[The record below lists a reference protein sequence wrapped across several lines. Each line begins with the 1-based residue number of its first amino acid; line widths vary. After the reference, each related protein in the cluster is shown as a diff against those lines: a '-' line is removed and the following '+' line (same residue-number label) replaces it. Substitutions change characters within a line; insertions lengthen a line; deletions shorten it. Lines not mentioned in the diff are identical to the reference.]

1 MSSKCLEQE
10 NQPSLDS
17 EASIRQSGPSDG
29 STAPQEASGE
39 LIPLGDLTPA
49 QTAHQLLDWLAA
61 KSKIST
67 DRLVILGVLAGAF
80 IAVGGAFFTGV
91 MDVSSLGHGPSRL
104 LGGVVFSC
112 GLLLVCA
119 SGAELSTG
127 NCLCHG
133 LGNSQAHY
141 GRRRS

>member
-1 MSSKCLEQE
+1 M
-10 NQPSLDS
+10 
-17 EASIRQSGPSDG
+17 
-29 STAPQEASGE
+29 
-39 LIPLGDLTPA
+39 
-49 QTAHQLLDWLAA
+49 
-61 KSKIST
+61 
-67 DRLVILGVLAGAF
+67 LGVLAGAF

-127 NCLCHG
+127 NCLLATAWATRRLTMADVGRNLAISYIANAAGALAFAMLIADCG
-133 LGNSQAHY
+133 LLQSEY
-141 GRRRS
+141 GRTAAAIAEAKCISALDRRLCAAFSAMPLCASPSG